1 MYADMR
7 TRTDTAPKF
16 LNLTR
21 IRWPIGAIASI
32 DHRVSGVLPLIAL
45 PLLAIALE
53 KSLRSSADFSALGA
67 CWFDTPWGASSLV
80 VVVWA
85 LSHHVLAGVR
95 HLLMDIGIGSGLHT
109 ARRSA
114 VAVIAAGV
122 LVAIITAIGALL

>member
-1 MYADMR
+1 MR
-7 TRTDTAPKF
+7 TRTDAAPIF

-21 IRWPIGAIASI
+21 IRWPIGALASI
-32 DHRVSGVLPLIAL
+32 GHRVSGVLLLIAL
-45 PLLAIALE
+45 PLLAVALE
-53 KSLRSSADFSALGA
+53 KSLRSSADFSALEA
-67 CWFDTPWGASSLV
+67 WFDTPWRTPLLV

-85 LSHHVLAGVR
+85 LSHHVFAGVR

-114 VAVIAAGV
+114 VAVIAGGV